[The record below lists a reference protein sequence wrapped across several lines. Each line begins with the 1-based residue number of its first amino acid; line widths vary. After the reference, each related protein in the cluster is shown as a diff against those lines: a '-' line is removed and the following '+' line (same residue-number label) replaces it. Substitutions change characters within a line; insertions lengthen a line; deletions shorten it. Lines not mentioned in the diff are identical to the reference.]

1 MIVYRVGNYLDDNL
15 DQFYVFLLLSD
26 GVLRLADV
34 LQSENLFFL
43 LNFSS
48 SPCLLDRRAVLLT
61 SLMSSRHLV
70 AVVLSSFLMCSMED
84 HRVPV
89 ITEFLLVGHVWTDV
103 MFGQMS

>member
-1 MIVYRVGNYLDDNL
+1 MTILIS
-15 DQFYVFLLLSD
+15 FLSD
-26 GVLRLADV
+26 GVLRLAEV

-48 SPCLLDRRAVLLT
+48 SPCLLDRRDVLLT
-61 SLMSSRHLV
+61 SCDVLSHLV
-70 AVVLSSFLMCSMED
+70 AMVLSSFLMCSMED